1 MLFVLL
7 AAEVRFPLLLLLLP
21 KRVVLFPERIAFVGI
36 VVDTVART
44 AVDIVLDTAVGTAVG
59 IVLGIA
65 DTLNRQFPL
74 LTGEVVG
81 SDRFPAQTV
90 LPAAAVRRAAVGL
103 DTDRGRTD
111 RWAAAVLQ
119 AVCVLRIRLE
129 SSSLLRRTGFA
140 AWAPEVPFGLLAYA
154 EGLPPKSSRSLLR
167 N

>member
-59 IVLGIA
+59 M
-65 DTLNRQFPL
+65 LNRQFPL
-74 LTGEVVG
+74 LAEEAFG

-90 LPAAAVRRAAVGL
+90 LPAAAVHRAAVGL

-111 RWAAAVLQ
+111 R
-119 AVCVLRIRLE
+119 
-129 SSSLLRRTGFA
+129 
-140 AWAPEVPFGLLAYA
+140 
-154 EGLPPKSSRSLLR
+154 
-167 N
+167 